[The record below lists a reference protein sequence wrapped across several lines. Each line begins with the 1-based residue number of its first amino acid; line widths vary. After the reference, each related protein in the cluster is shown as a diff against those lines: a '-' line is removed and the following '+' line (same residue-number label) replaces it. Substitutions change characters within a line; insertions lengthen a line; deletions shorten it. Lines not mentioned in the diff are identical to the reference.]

1 MKPRYDSSVAITHL
15 RQADPKLAAI
25 IDRCGPFELQ
35 LHRSSGLFPSLLSAI
50 VGQQLHG
57 KAARS
62 IHRRMLALTG
72 TPPTPAA
79 IMALNDEPLRAAGLS
94 AAKLRA
100 IRDLAAKTEQGIV
113 PTGRAAARMSD
124 DELVECMTQV
134 RGIGPWTVHMLLM
147 FKLGRP
153 DVLPTGDFA
162 IRLAFSRFFRRGRKI
177 TPTQLIRHAEKWRPW
192 RSVACWYLWR
202 SLKTDLPDS
211 A

>member
-1 MKPRYDSSVAITHL
+1 MKPRYDSAAATDHL
-15 RQADPKLAAI
+15 RKADPKLAAI
-25 IDRCGPFELQ
+25 IDRCGPFDLR

-50 VGQQLHG
+50 IGQQLHG
-57 KAARS
+57 KAAES
-62 IHRRMLALTG
+62 IRQRVLALTG
-72 TPPTPAA
+72 NPPTPAA
-79 IMALNDEPLRAAGLS
+79 IMRLSDEPLREAGLS

-100 IRDLAAKTEQGIV
+100 IRDLAAKTEAGIV

-124 DELVECMTQV
+124 DELIDRLTQV

-162 IRLAFSRFFRRGRKI
+162 ICLAFSRYFKRGRKI
-177 TPTQLIRHAEKWRPW
+177 TPAQLTRHAEQWRPW
-192 RSVACWYLWR
+192 RSVASWYLWQ
-202 SLKTDLPDS
+202 SLKTELPE